1 MKRVLAASA
10 LLALAAG
17 ALTGCSGNG
26 LNNSSNNNAGNDASG
41 SSDTKVTV
49 ESVDGNWLTSDVA
62 NGVGYIY
69 GSNDSVEGLELVL
82 GGSGSQACAP
92 KIETAEIEKT
102 TLEVTLVAPDPAT
115 ICTADFRPYSFL
127 LTFSGAEKIE
137 KVTILSGA
145 EPNQNAETFLKKDFV
160 TSKG

>member
-1 MKRVLAASA
+1 MRRVLAASA

-26 LNNSSNNNAGNDASG
+26 LNNSTGHDDSG
-41 SSDTKVTV
+41 DSDTKVTV
-49 ESVDGNWLTSDVA
+49 ESVDGNWFTSDMA

-92 KIETAEIEKT
+92 EIETAEIEKT

-115 ICTADFRPYSFL
+115 ICTADFRPYNFL
-127 LTFSGAEKIE
+127 LKFTGAERIE
-137 KVTILSGA
+137 KVTVLSGA

-160 TSKG
+160 TTKG